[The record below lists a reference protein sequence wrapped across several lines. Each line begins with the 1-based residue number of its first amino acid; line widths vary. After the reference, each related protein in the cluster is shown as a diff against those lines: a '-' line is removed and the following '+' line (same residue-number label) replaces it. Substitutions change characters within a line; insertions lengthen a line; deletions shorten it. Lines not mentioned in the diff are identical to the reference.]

1 MAELFIRK
9 SIEVN
14 APAEALWRVLTGNEF
29 IPQYMFGCVA
39 ETDWKP
45 GSPLE
50 WKGAADGKLY
60 VKGHVVAV
68 DEPRRLEYTV
78 IDPNNPAVPDIPANY
93 LTMIYEIRQH
103 GEGSVFELIQGDY
116 SKVAEGQKRY
126 EDTLKGDDF
135 ILVKIKELA
144 EGIRVAAMDASN
156 AS

>member
-14 APAEALWRVLTGNEF
+14 APADALWKVLTDNEL

-45 GSPLE
+45 GSPLL
-50 WKGAADGKLY
+50 WKGSADGRLY
-60 VKGHVVAV
+60 VKGNVVAV
-68 DEPRRLEYTV
+68 DAPHRLEYTV

-93 LTMIYEIRQH
+93 LTMIYEVSER
-103 GEGSVFELIQGDY
+103 GDGLVFEIIQGDY
-116 SKVAEGQKRY
+116 SKVAEGPKRY

-144 EGIRVAAMDASN
+144 EGLQVATS
-156 AS
+156 

>member
-1 MAELFIRK
+1 MTPLFIRK

-14 APAEALWRVLTGNEF
+14 ASADALWKVLTDNEF

-45 GSPLE
+45 GSPLL

-60 VKGHVVAV
+60 VKGHVVAA
-68 DEPRRLEYTV
+68 DAPHRLEYTV
-78 IDPNNPAVPDIPANY
+78 IDPNNPAVQDIPANY
-93 LTMIYEIRQH
+93 LSMIYEIREHDQ
-103 GEGSVFELIQGDY
+103 GLTFELSQGDY

-144 EGIRVAAMDASN
+144 ESLSVPAAS
-156 AS
+156 